1 MILNE
6 EITIKVPVEIAEA
19 YRNSTEEYRQQME
32 LKIRFILEDSIKSQ
46 KERVEKLKKTMD
58 SMSQEAQLNGLTPE
72 ILESILREDE

>member
-19 YRNSTEEYRQQME
+19 YRNSTEESRQQME

-46 KERVEKLKKTMD
+46 QERVEKLKKTMD
-58 SMSQEAQLNGLTPE
+58 SMSEEAQLNGLTPE

>member
-19 YRNSTEEYRQQME
+19 YRNSSEESRQQME
-32 LKIRFILEDSIKSQ
+32 LKIRFILEDSIKNQ